1 MNQPLEQMSCEPCRV
16 GGKTVTGAE
25 AAELLRDLPGWR
37 LVREQEIDR
46 LVGEFRFPDWNGAMA
61 FSNRIA
67 ALANEQ
73 DHHPAMR
80 VEWGRVTLQWWTHKI
95 GGLHRN
101 DFIMAAKSDALAKE
115 MTEAERTP

>member
-46 LVGEFRFPDWNGAMA
+46 LAGEFRFPDWNGAMA

-73 DHHPAMR
+73 DHHPAML